1 MNTPISVS
9 RLLAFL
15 LAILV
20 VSSSCRRDEYVL
32 YDMQQLPVEGLN
44 YGKNKQKTNAQYIS
58 ILYANLFQ
66 KALSANQLVEIT
78 NLIESIGDKQL
89 AHEVV
94 VSNFMNRPDVRI
106 PTNAEMRADV
116 DKFINE
122 TYQRFLVRQPTESER
137 SWFRN
142 FIQTNT
148 FVSAEVVYLSF
159 ALCDEYQF
167 Y

>member
-1 MNTPISVS
+1 MNMPISAKQLVGVA
-9 RLLAFL
+9 LLALL
-15 LAILV
+15 LAT
-20 VSSSCRRDEYVL
+20 SCRRDEYVM
-32 YDMQQLPVEGLN
+32 YDVNPIGVSGLN
-44 YGKNKQKTNAQYIS
+44 TGKNKLKTNSQYIS

-66 KALSANQLVEIT
+66 KALSANQLVEIN

-89 AHEVV
+89 AHEIV
-94 VSNFMNRPDVRI
+94 VSNFMNRNDVRI
-106 PTNAEMRADV
+106 PSMQEMRADV
-116 DKFINE
+116 DGFIDE
-122 TYQRFLVRQPTESER
+122 TYKRFLVREPTESER

-148 FVSAEVVYLSF
+148 FVSPEIVYLSF

>member
-1 MNTPISVS
+1 MNMRISVK
-9 RLLAFL
+9 RTLIVGVLLLFL
-15 LAILV
+15 G
-20 VSSSCRRDEYVL
+20 SSCRRDEYQIYELDSLGVT
-32 YDMQQLPVEGLN
+32 GLN
-44 YGKNKQKTNAQYIS
+44 TGKNKLKTSSQYIS

-89 AHEVV
+89 AHEIV
-94 VSNFMNRPDVRI
+94 VSNLMNRPDVRI
-106 PTNAEMRADV
+106 PTMTEMRADV
-116 DKFINE
+116 DGFIDE
-122 TYQRFLVRQPTESER
+122 TYTRFLVREPTESER

-142 FIQTNT
+142 FIVTNT
-148 FVSAEVVYLSF
+148 FVSPEIVYLSF

>member
-1 MNTPISVS
+1 MSMRTSAKS
-9 RLLAFL
+9 WLLAGL
-15 LAILV
+15 LVLLLGSA
-20 VSSSCRRDEYVL
+20 CRRDEYHIYELDPIGVT
-32 YDMQQLPVEGLN
+32 GLN
-44 YGKNKQKTNAQYIS
+44 TGKNKLKTNSQYIS

-66 KALSANQLVEIT
+66 KALSANQLVEIN

-89 AHEVV
+89 AHEIV
-94 VSNFMNRPDVRI
+94 VSNLMNRNDVRI
-106 PTNAEMRADV
+106 PSMQEMRADV
-116 DKFINE
+116 DGFINE
-122 TYQRFLVRQPTESER
+122 TYKRFLVREPTESER

-148 FVSAEVVYLSF
+148 FVSPEIIYLSF